1 MVGITQQHTGAI
13 RLTPGIAGSV
23 KFVPLSIESKPI
35 RDHRKQ
41 KGEGGRERQDRGG
54 EGVDGRGLPPPLSEV
69 LNVPLLPIL
78 QRYDVCCVFVLLQ
91 VFTSAAVL
99 RFSFWLF

>member
-1 MVGITQQHTGAI
+1 VVGITQQHTGAS
-13 RLTPGIAGSV
+13 RLTPGIASSV

-54 EGVDGRGLPPPLSEV
+54 EGVDGRGLPRPFLKS
-69 LNVPLLPIL
+69 
-78 QRYDVCCVFVLLQ
+78 
-91 VFTSAAVL
+91 
-99 RFSFWLF
+99 